1 VVGWRRLVATG
12 APEHSVP
19 LRLWTL
25 ASVVVSIMAVTAHDD
40 FLEHR
45 LIVPTLV
52 AAGFMFSYWRRGKRN
67 WWVKL
72 ILAALCLQVGWQFL
86 RDVYSNP
93 FHTSV
98 PLTVLLLWLQTLHS
112 FDVPARRDL
121 LFSLLSS
128 VILMA
133 VAAAFGRDMTYLLY
147 LVPYALAAVHVLVHN
162 SWQAAVEAAVPPGR
176 APGIATGAA
185 AGWPTRGISGPA
197 AGPRLQ
203 GMMPAAN
210 HLLIMVL
217 LVAGVVFTLTPRYE
231 GVRLVTL
238 PFSPQR
244 LLLDF
249 FAGRIF
255 NPAYPGGGD
264 DGASQSLWNPRGYF
278 GFGTTVDLRMRGR
291 LDETVVMRVR
301 STHQF
306 NWRALVF
313 DTYTG
318 SGWKISDNRVYE
330 AEGRFPPISL
340 AHRQDEILR
349 YGVRPIRVTQSFFIE
364 AEQPNVVFAAP
375 VAESLY
381 LSTARVYLDR
391 YGAIRLSST
400 LPPGTVYSVVSR
412 ALIPDP
418 GRLRGAQGE
427 IPADLRARY
436 LALPQIPG
444 RVRDLALR
452 LVADQPTAYDRVAS
466 VNRHLWAEYRYD
478 LTIPPQRRPGD
489 AVDYF
494 LFEERR
500 GYCEQFASAMVVLL
514 RAAEIPARLVTGYAP
529 GTLNP
534 LTGLYE
540 VRNSDAHAWVE
551 VFFPG
556 VGWVEFEPTPGF
568 PDTATLGA
576 PALRRWVWQDVA
588 ELLRARLQA
597 LAARSPAAARVLEAA
612 SVLAQGALWAG
623 IALAGV
629 LAVAGTR
636 LIVGSRQASEM
647 PGGGLGEIYR
657 RMCAMLARRG
667 WRRAPSETVEEFRQR
682 VEASGPMPE
691 VARLSALV
699 EASVYGQEEPGA
711 EVLAEARRH
720 LDALGARLRKG
731 HGPSR

>member
-1 VVGWRRLVATG
+1 MVGWRRLVDTG

-19 LRLWTL
+19 LRLWTM

-45 LIVPTLV
+45 LIVPVLV
-52 AAGFMFSYWRRGKRN
+52 AAGFAFSHWRRGKRN

-86 RDVYSNP
+86 RDVYADP

-133 VAAAFGRDMTYLLY
+133 VAAAFGRDLTYLFY
-147 LVPYALAAVHVLVHN
+147 LVPYALAAVQVLVHN
-162 SWQAAVEAAVPPGR
+162 AWQAAVEAASPPGG
-176 APGIATGAA
+176 APGRPA
-185 AGWPTRGISGPA
+185 RMVSGSGT
-197 AGPRLQ
+197 GPRLW

-210 HLLIMVL
+210 HLLIVVL
-217 LVAGVVFTLTPRYE
+217 LVAGVVFALTPRYE
-231 GVRLVTL
+231 GMRLVTL

-255 NPAYPGGGD
+255 NPAYPDGGD
-264 DGASQSLWNPRGYF
+264 DSGAQRLWNPRGYF
-278 GFGTTVDLRMRGR
+278 GFGTTVDLRLRGR
-291 LDETVVMRVR
+291 LDDTVVMRVR

-318 SGWKISDNRVYE
+318 AGWKIGDNRVHE
-330 AEGRFPPISL
+330 AEGSFPPINL
-340 AHRQDEILR
+340 GHRQDEVLR
-349 YGVRPIRVTQSFFIE
+349 YGARPIRVTQSFFIE

-400 LPPGTVYSVVSR
+400 LRAGTVYSVVSR

-427 IPADLRARY
+427 VPADLRERY
-436 LALPQIPG
+436 MVLPPIPE
-444 RVRDLALR
+444 RVHDLARR
-452 LVADQPTAYDRVAS
+452 LVADQPTTYDRVIAI
-466 VNRHLWAEYRYD
+466 NRHLWAEYRYD

-489 AVDYF
+489 AVDHF

-568 PDTATLGA
+568 PDTATMGA
-576 PALRRWVWQDVA
+576 PALRRWVWQDAA
-588 ELLRARLQA
+588 ELLRARLQV
-597 LAARSPAAARVLEAA
+597 LAARSPAAARALEAA
-612 SVLAQGALWAG
+612 
-623 IALAGV
+623 
-629 LAVAGTR
+629 
-636 LIVGSRQASEM
+636 
-647 PGGGLGEIYR
+647 
-657 RMCAMLARRG
+657 
-667 WRRAPSETVEEFRQR
+667 
-682 VEASGPMPE
+682 
-691 VARLSALV
+691 
-699 EASVYGQEEPGA
+699 
-711 EVLAEARRH
+711 
-720 LDALGARLRKG
+720 
-731 HGPSR
+731 

>member
-1 VVGWRRLVATG
+1 MVGWRRLVATG

-19 LRLWTL
+19 LRFWTL
-25 ASVVVSIMAVTAHDD
+25 ASVVVSIIAVTAHDD

-45 LIVPTLV
+45 LIVPILV
-52 AAGFMFSYWRRGKRN
+52 AAGFAFSHWRRGKRN

-86 RDVYSNP
+86 RDVYGDP
-93 FHTSV
+93 YHTSV

-128 VILMA
+128 VVLMA
-133 VAAAFGRDMTYLLY
+133 VAAAFGRDLTYLLY
-147 LVPYALAAVHVLVHN
+147 LVPYSLAAVQVLGHN
-162 SWQAAVEAAVPPGR
+162 AWQAAVEAAAPAGGAPAIAPAGSGR
-176 APGIATGAA
+176 FAA
-185 AGWPTRGISGPA
+185 NPLPA
-197 AGPRLQ
+197 ALRRGVAPS
-203 GMMPAAN
+203 AN
-210 HLLIMVL
+210 HLLILVL
-217 LVAGVVFTLTPRYE
+217 LVAGVVFAFTPRYE
-231 GVRLVTL
+231 GMRLVTL

-255 NPAYPGGGD
+255 NPAYPDGGGGGTGD
-264 DGASQSLWNPRGYF
+264 RLWNPRGYF
-278 GFGTTVDLRMRGR
+278 GFGTSVDLRLRGR
-291 LDETVVMRVR
+291 LDNTVVMRVR

-318 SGWKISDNRVYE
+318 SGWKIGDNRVHE
-330 AEGRFPPISL
+330 AEGAFPPIHL
-340 AHRQDEILR
+340 THRQDEILR
-349 YGVRPIRVTQSFFIE
+349 YGARPIRVTQSFFIE

-400 LPPGTVYSVVSR
+400 LMPGTVYSVVSR

-418 GRLRGAQGE
+418 ESLRGSEGVVPE
-427 IPADLRARY
+427 YLRERY
-436 LALPQIPG
+436 LALPQIPE

-452 LVADQPTAYDRVAS
+452 LVADQPTTYDRVIA
-466 VNRHLWAEYRYD
+466 VNRHLWAQYRYD

-568 PDTATLGA
+568 PDTAALGS
-576 PALRRWVWQDVA
+576 PAMRRWVWQDVA
-588 ELLRARLQA
+588 ELIRVRLQA
-597 LAARSPAAARVLEAA
+597 LAARSPAAARVLEAVSA
-612 SVLAQGALWAG
+612 LALGALWAG

-629 LAVAGTR
+629 LAAAGTWR
-636 LIVGSRQASEM
+636 AVGSRKTPKT
-647 PGGGLGEIYR
+647 PGGGLGETYR
-657 RMCAMLARRG
+657 QMCGMLARRG
-667 WRRAPSETVEEFRQR
+667 WRRAPAETVDEFRRR
-682 VEASGPMPE
+682 VEASGPMLE
-691 VARLSALV
+691 VALLSALV
-699 EASVYGQEEPGA
+699 EEAAYGPGEPGA
-711 EVLAEARRH
+711 EVEEEARRH
-720 LDALGARLRKG
+720 LEALAVRLRRS
-731 HGPSR
+731 HGSAG

>member
-1 VVGWRRLVATG
+1 MVGWRRLVSTG

-19 LRLWTL
+19 LRMWTL
-25 ASVVVSIMAVTAHDD
+25 AAVVVSIMAVTAHDD

-45 LIVPTLV
+45 LIVPVLV
-52 AAGFMFSYWRRGKRN
+52 AAGFAFSHWRRRKRN

-86 RDVYSNP
+86 RDVYSDP

-133 VAAAFGRDMTYLLY
+133 VAAAFGRDLTYLLY
-147 LVPYALAAVHVLVHN
+147 LVPYALAAVQVLVHN
-162 SWQAAVEAAVPPGR
+162 AWQAAQEAAAPPGG
-176 APGIATGAA
+176 APGIALGAA
-185 AGWPTRGISGPA
+185 PGGPGRGPA
-197 AGPRLQ
+197 DPLPAALRRSVV
-203 GMMPAAN
+203 PAAN
-210 HLLIMVL
+210 HLLIVVL
-217 LVAGVVFTLTPRYE
+217 LVAGVVFALTPRYE
-231 GVRLVTL
+231 GMRLVTL

-255 NPAYPGGGD
+255 NPAYPDGGNDGGG
-264 DGASQSLWNPRGYF
+264 QRLWNPRGYF
-278 GFGTTVDLRMRGR
+278 GFGTTVDLRLRGR
-291 LDETVVMRVR
+291 LDEGVVMRVR

-318 SGWKISDNRVYE
+318 SGWRISDNRVHE
-330 AEGRFPPISL
+330 AEGFFPPINL
-340 AHRQDEILR
+340 VHRQDEILR
-349 YGVRPIRVTQSFFIE
+349 YGARPIRVTQSFFIE
-364 AEQPNVVFAAP
+364 VEQPNVVFAAP

-400 LPPGTVYSVVSR
+400 LKPGTVYSVVSR

-418 GRLRGAQGE
+418 GRLRGVQGE
-427 IPADLRARY
+427 VPADLRERY
-436 LALPQIPG
+436 LALPPIPE

-452 LVADQPTAYDRVAS
+452 LVADQPTVYDRVTS

-478 LTIPPQRRPGD
+478 LTIPPQRRSGD

-494 LFEERR
+494 LFEEKR

-514 RAAEIPARLVTGYAP
+514 RAVEIPARLVTGYAP

-534 LTGLYE
+534 LTGMYD

-588 ELLRARLQA
+588 ELLRARLQV
-597 LAARSPAAARVLEAA
+597 LAARSPAAAR
-612 SVLAQGALWAG
+612 
-623 IALAGV
+623 
-629 LAVAGTR
+629 
-636 LIVGSRQASEM
+636 
-647 PGGGLGEIYR
+647 
-657 RMCAMLARRG
+657 
-667 WRRAPSETVEEFRQR
+667 
-682 VEASGPMPE
+682 
-691 VARLSALV
+691 
-699 EASVYGQEEPGA
+699 
-711 EVLAEARRH
+711 
-720 LDALGARLRKG
+720 
-731 HGPSR
+731 

>member
-1 VVGWRRLVATG
+1 MDTG

-25 ASVVVSIMAVTAHDD
+25 VSVVVSIMAVTAHDD

-45 LIVPTLV
+45 LIVPALV
-52 AAGFMFSYWRRGKRN
+52 AAGFLFSYWRRGKRN

-86 RDVYSNP
+86 RDVYSDP

-133 VAAAFGRDMTYLLY
+133 VAAAFGRDVTYITY
-147 LVPYALAAVHVLVHN
+147 LVPYALAAVQVLVHN
-162 SWQAAVEAAVPPGR
+162 SWQAAVEAAAPPGKSHGSAGGAPLIWPSRR
-176 APGIATGAA
+176 A
-185 AGWPTRGISGPA
+185 SGGRA
-197 AGPRLQ
+197 VPRLQ
-203 GMMPAAN
+203 GMMPVAN
-210 HLLIMVL
+210 HLLIVVL
-217 LVAGVVFTLTPRYE
+217 LVAGVVFALTPRYE
-231 GVRLVTL
+231 GARLVTL

-249 FAGRIF
+249 FAGRIH
-255 NPAYPGGGD
+255 NPAYPGSGD
-264 DGASQSLWNPRGYF
+264 EGAAQPLWNPRGYF

-291 LDETVVMRVR
+291 LDEAVVMRVR

-318 SGWKISDNRVYE
+318 SGWKIGDNRVQE
-330 AEGRFPPISL
+330 AEGRFPPINL
-340 AHRQDEILR
+340 VRGQDEIIGYR
-349 YGVRPIRVTQSFFIE
+349 ARPIRVTQSFFIE
-364 AEQPNVVFAAP
+364 EEQPNVVFAAP

-381 LSTARVYLDR
+381 LSTSRVYLDR

-418 GRLRGAQGE
+418 GRLRAAHGD
-427 IPADLRARY
+427 IPADLRERY
-436 LALPQIPG
+436 LALPQIPE
-444 RVRDLALR
+444 RVRELARR
-452 LVADQPTAYDRVAS
+452 LVAGQMTVYDRVVS
-466 VNRHLWAEYRYD
+466 VNRHLWTEYRYD
-478 LTIPPQRRPGD
+478 LAIPRQRRPGD

-500 GYCEQFASAMVVLL
+500 GYCEHFASAMVVLL
-514 RAAEIPARLVTGYAP
+514 RAAEIPSRLVTGYAS

-556 VGWVEFEPTPGF
+556 VGWVEFESTPGF

-588 ELLRARLQA
+588 ELLRARLRV
-597 LAARSPAAARVLEAA
+597 LAVRSPAAARLVETA
-612 SVLAQGALWAG
+612 SALAHGALWAG

-636 LIVGSRQASEM
+636 LIVGSRQPAER
-647 PGGGLGEIYR
+647 PGGDLGEIYR

-667 WRRAPSETVEEFRQR
+667 WRRVPSETVDEFRRR
-682 VEASGPMPE
+682 VEASGSLPE

-699 EASVYGQEEPGA
+699 EASAYGQQEPGA
-711 EVLAEARRH
+711 DVLADARSH
-720 LDALGARLRKG
+720 LDALGTRLRKR

>member
-1 VVGWRRLVATG
+1 M
-12 APEHSVP
+12 P

-25 ASVVVSIMAVTAHDD
+25 AAVVVSIMAVTAHDD

-45 LIVPTLV
+45 LIVLVLV
-52 AAGFMFSYWRRGKRN
+52 AAGFAFSYWRRGKRN

-72 ILAALCLQVGWQFL
+72 ILAGLCLLVGWQFL
-86 RDVYSNP
+86 RDVYADP
-93 FHTSV
+93 YHTSV

-133 VAAAFGRDMTYLLY
+133 VAAAFGRDLTYLLY
-147 LVPYALAAVHVLVHN
+147 LVPYALAAVQALVHN
-162 SWQAAVEAAVPPGR
+162 AWQAAQEAA
-176 APGIATGAA
+176 APAGGAPRGPASGSGVGAA
-185 AGWPTRGISGPA
+185 PPVHA
-197 AGPRLQ
+197 ALRSSIV
-203 GMMPAAN
+203 PAAN
-210 HLLIMVL
+210 HLLFVVL

-231 GVRLVTL
+231 GMRLATL

-255 NPAYPGGGD
+255 NPAYPDGGGD
-264 DGASQSLWNPRGYF
+264 GAGQRLWNPRGYF
-278 GFGTTVDLRMRGR
+278 GFGTTVDLRVRGR
-291 LDETVVMRVR
+291 LDDAVVMRVR

-318 SGWKISDNRVYE
+318 SGWKIGDNRVHE
-330 AEGRFPPISL
+330 AEGSFPPINL
-340 AHRQDEILR
+340 VHRQDEILR
-349 YGVRPIRVTQSFFIE
+349 YGARPIRVTQSFFIE
-364 AEQPNVVFAAP
+364 VEQPNVVFAAP

-391 YGAIRLSST
+391 YGGIRLSST
-400 LPPGTVYSVVSR
+400 LKPGTVYSVVSH
-412 ALIPDP
+412 ALIPDA
-418 GRLRGAQGE
+418 GS
-427 IPADLRARY
+427 LRAASGEVPAALRERY
-436 LALPQIPG
+436 LALPPIPD
-444 RVRDLALR
+444 RVRDLARR
-452 LVADQPTAYDRVAS
+452 LVAGQPTAYDQVMA

-551 VFFPG
+551 VFFPE

-576 PALRRWVWQDVA
+576 PAMRRWVWQDIA
-588 ELLRARLQA
+588 ELLRARLQE
-597 LAARSPAAARVLEAA
+597 LAARSPSAARVLETA
-612 SVLAQGALWAG
+612 SALARGGLWAG
-623 IALAGV
+623 IALAGL
-629 LAVAGTR
+629 LAAAGTWR
-636 LIVGSRQASEM
+636 AIGARPVSEH
-647 PGGGLGEIYR
+647 PGGSLGETYR
-657 RMCAMLARRG
+657 QMCAMLARRG
-667 WRRAPSETVEEFRQR
+667 WRRAPSETVDEFRQR
-682 VEASGPMPE
+682 VEAFGPMPE
-691 VARLSALV
+691 VAGLSALV
-699 EASVYGQEEPGA
+699 EAAAYGQTEPDA
-711 EVLAEARRH
+711 EVLREARRL
-720 LDALGARLRKG
+720 LDALDVRLRRG
-731 HGPSR
+731 HGAPR